1 MPPFYF
7 TEESHTGAE
16 ILMRQLIVLEQTL
29 AKQPV
34 CRDLTAAI
42 RSLGFNQMPLKEF
55 RTVLF
60 FLHLFAC
67 SLAALTPHANCK
79 ETLHSNKD

>member
-60 FLHLFAC
+60 FTFVCVFTCSFNPAC
-67 SLAALTPHANCK
+67 QL
-79 ETLHSNKD
+79 